1 MKSLRFVLLALL
13 SSTVL
18 AAQQWVNVSLQFEQD
33 EEVIAEDNKNFGSVS
48 VKNLASL
55 NSDDMDYSPLL
66 YRDGL
71 VFTSTRNFIGE
82 HRKRF
87 KSYKRKFSYLFFAK
101 RDERG
106 RYLEPTPLEGS
117 INGRYHEGS
126 ATFNTQGDVMFFTRN
141 SDKGKNEF
149 GKVDLKIYTAKS
161 NNGIWGEIEEI
172 KTING
177 DGFSTCHPAISHDG
191 TKLFFASNRNGGFGG
206 MDIYVSYLVDGEW
219 QYPLNLGPEIN
230 TDDNESFPFI
240 DQNNKLYFSS
250 GGHDGK
256 GGLDIFFSIW
266 LDNEDEEAWTKVQ
279 NLGYPFNS
287 DKDDFAFSIYNN
299 GQDGFFTSSRDG
311 GKGFDD
317 IYIWNKR
324 YAPQAMK

>member
-1 MKSLRFVLLALL
+1 MKSQRLVLMAFLF
-13 SSTVL
+13 STVL
-18 AAQQWVNVSLQFEQD
+18 NAQQLVNVSVKYEQA
-33 EEVIAEDNKNFGSVS
+33 EEVICEDNKSFGSVS

-71 VFTSTRNFIGE
+71 VFTSTRHFVGE
-82 HRKRF
+82 NRKQL

-106 RYLEPTPLEGS
+106 RFLEPTPLEGT
-117 INGRYHEGS
+117 INGRYHEGAAS
-126 ATFNTQGDVMFFTRN
+126 FNKQGDVMFFTRN
-141 SDKGKNEF
+141 NDKGKNEF
-149 GKVDLKIYTAKS
+149 GKVDLKIYQAKS
-161 NNGIWGEIEEI
+161 INGTWGQTEEI
-172 KTING
+172 KAING
-177 DGFSTCHPAISHDG
+177 NGFSTCHPAISHDG
-191 TKLFFASNRNGGFGG
+191 TRLFFASNRNGGFGG

-219 QYPLNLGPEIN
+219 QYPLNLGSEIN
-230 TDDNESFPFI
+230 TDGNESFPFI

-250 GGHDGK
+250 DGHDGK

-266 LDNEDEEAWTKVQ
+266 LDSEDEEAWTKVQ
-279 NLGYPFNS
+279 NLGFPFNS
-287 DKDDFAFSIYNN
+287 EKDDFAFSIYNN
-299 GQDGFFTSSRDG
+299 NQDGFFTSTRDG

-324 YAPQAMK
+324 YTPQAMK